1 MPFMENTGVPCTG
14 TFFTLVY
21 WTVPGETYFSLLY
34 YSLPTIHFQMPFP
47 VQNYHS
53 SIVSLSLPRYVLKFA
68 GGRQDVREPDAPGI
82 RPSWKYLGNLW
93 RKTSKIPEPTPVL
106 FLMRRTEVAWASHR
120 SISKWDGLLN
130 KRENRWG
137 YHACIAATETYML
150 FSTGHGSTFL
160 PPHSFIL
167 YQKLVDMLR
176 FVLKLSAKSNDFS
189 LCCFSDWEEA
199 HCHFSVCQTSSLAQS
214 APCNLLRLPPKID

>member
-120 SISKWDGLLN
+120 SISEWDGLLN
-130 KRENRWG
+130 KRENWWG

-160 PPHSFIL
+160 PPYSTRSLLTCSDLSLNSLQSQMIS
-167 YQKLVDMLR
+167 
-176 FVLKLSAKSNDFS
+176 LSAVSPTGKRLIAIF
-189 LCCFSDWEEA
+189 LC
-199 HCHFSVCQTSSLAQS
+199 V
-214 APCNLLRLPPKID
+214 RLPPLLNLLLATCCGFHPK

>member
-68 GGRQDVREPDAPGI
+68 GGRQDVPEPDAPGI

-160 PPHSFIL
+160 PPYSTRSLLTCSDLSLNSLQSQMIS
-167 YQKLVDMLR
+167 
-176 FVLKLSAKSNDFS
+176 LSAVSPTGKRLIAIF
-189 LCCFSDWEEA
+189 LC
-199 HCHFSVCQTSSLAQS
+199 V
-214 APCNLLRLPPKID
+214 RLPPLLNLLLATCCGFHPK

>member
-160 PPHSFIL
+160 PPYSTRSLLTCSDLSLNSLQSQMIS
-167 YQKLVDMLR
+167 
-176 FVLKLSAKSNDFS
+176 LSAVSPTGKRLIAIF
-189 LCCFSDWEEA
+189 LC
-199 HCHFSVCQTSSLAQS
+199 V
-214 APCNLLRLPPKID
+214 RLPPLLNLLLATCCGFHPK

>member
-1 MPFMENTGVPCTG
+1 
-14 TFFTLVY
+14 
-21 WTVPGETYFSLLY
+21 
-34 YSLPTIHFQMPFP
+34 MPFP

-106 FLMRRTEVAWASHR
+106 FLMRRTEVAWASHC

-137 YHACIAATETYML
+137 YHACFAATETYML

-160 PPHSFIL
+160 PPYSTRSLLTCSDLSLNSLQSQMIS
-167 YQKLVDMLR
+167 
-176 FVLKLSAKSNDFS
+176 LSAVSPTGKRLIVIF
-189 LCCFSDWEEA
+189 LC
-199 HCHFSVCQTSSLAQS
+199 V
-214 APCNLLRLPPKID
+214 RLPPLLNLLLATCCGFRPK

>member
-160 PPHSFIL
+160 PPYSTRSLLTCSDLSLNSLQSQMIS
-167 YQKLVDMLR
+167 
-176 FVLKLSAKSNDFS
+176 LSAVSPTGKRLIAIF
-189 LCCFSDWEEA
+189 LC
-199 HCHFSVCQTSSLAQS
+199 V
-214 APCNLLRLPPKID
+214 RLPPLLNLLLATCCGFRPK